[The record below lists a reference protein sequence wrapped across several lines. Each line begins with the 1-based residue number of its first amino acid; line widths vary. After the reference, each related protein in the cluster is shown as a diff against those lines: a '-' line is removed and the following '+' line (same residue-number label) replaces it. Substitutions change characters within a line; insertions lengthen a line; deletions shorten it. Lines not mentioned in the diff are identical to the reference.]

1 MKKTVQLGMF
11 LSFALVLA
19 YIESLIPMSF
29 GIPGMKL
36 GLPNLIVLLLLY
48 QGDEEKLLFVR
59 ESVGTFVGRGRHRVE
74 RNRIKEALL
83 INVLRIVLSGFLF
96 TNLYAIMYALAGA
109 MFSFAAMLSGKRM
122 RCFSIVGV
130 SVLGGVAHNI
140 GQIIVAMFVVETFY
154 VGYYI
159 PFLIAAGT
167 ITGAVLGIV
176 AMELRPYLEKY
187 MGSREYRTEN
197 RRR

>member
-29 GIPGMKL
+29 GIPGLKL

-109 MFSFAAMLSGKRM
+109 MFSFVAMLSGKRM

-154 VGYYI
+154 VCYYI

>member
-48 QGDEEKLLFVR
+48 QGDEEKILFVR
-59 ESVGTFVGRGRHRVE
+59 ESVGTSVGRGRHRVE

-176 AMELRPYLEKY
+176 AMQLRPYLEKY

-197 RRR
+197 RSR